1 MIPSDADSV
10 RCITVAVRD
19 MHDVPR
25 ARRAAEEAARSAGM
39 CVLDVGIVAIVASE
53 LATNLARYAPGGT
66 LSSAGHGHCV
76 YLESRDAGP
85 GIGRPAEALVDG
97 FSTGGGLGI
106 GLGAMKRM
114 MDGFSLDTSPAGTT
128 IRVHKCCAHGT
139 R

>member
-1 MIPSDADSV
+1 MSEAV
-10 RCITVAVRD
+10 VVKVAVRD
-19 MHDVPR
+19 VHDVPQ
-25 ARRAAEEAARSAGM
+25 ARRAAEAAARGADM
-39 CVLDVGIVAIVASE
+39 CALDVSIVALVASE

-66 LSSAGHGHCV
+66 LSSETVGRCV
-76 YLESRDAGP
+76 YLESRDDGP
-85 GIGRPAEALVDG
+85 GIAHPAEALRDG
-97 FSTGGGLGI
+97 FSTGGGLGV